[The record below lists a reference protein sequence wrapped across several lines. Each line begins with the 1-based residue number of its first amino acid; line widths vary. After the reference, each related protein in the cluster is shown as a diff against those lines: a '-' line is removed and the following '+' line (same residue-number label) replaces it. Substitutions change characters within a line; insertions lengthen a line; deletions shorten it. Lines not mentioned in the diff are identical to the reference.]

1 MIVSGIFAAFL
12 LSAVFFYASA
22 SEREKLYY
30 SEPDVRPSVPEDA
43 VWDSELGMYIS
54 GDFTKDDS
62 GKYVVREE
70 KFYSDQEDSV
80 SPEQAWR
87 SSHNKSTNEID
98 MAIWQSINTKETDP
112 SLLLWSSISP
122 RDYKSVMDAMHTLHV
137 SSLPELWERV
147 CTEPA
152 YRPLKLVALEEMM
165 NLPLDYGLYDSMAQ
179 KMWYDTFLERKN
191 SIPAENISMKD
202 VEIYGNLLLPILAE
216 KLKSDTITKDEM
228 SVFVKTIQEAS
239 NTGFVQTLEFEE
251 KADGQN
257 ILEAQVSK
265 KKLSGWVS
273 QNEELIHAINEVINS
288 SWQWVY

>member
-1 MIVSGIFAAFL
+1 MKKGTVFDHRNTVIVSGIFVVFL
-12 LSAVFFYASA
+12 FSAMFFYASA
-22 SEREKLYY
+22 LEK
-30 SEPDVRPSVPEDA
+30 
-43 VWDSELGMYIS
+43 
-54 GDFTKDDS
+54 
-62 GKYVVREE
+62 GKQ
-70 KFYSDQEDSV
+70 KDSV

-87 SSHNKSTNEID
+87 SSHSKSTNEID
-98 MAIWQSINTKETDP
+98 MAIWQSINTRETDP
-112 SLLLWSSISP
+112 SLLLRSSISP
-122 RDYKSVMDAMHTLHV
+122 RDYKSVMDAVRTLRV
-137 SSLPELWERV
+137 SSLPELC

-216 KLKSDTITKDEM
+216 KLKSDTITKEEV

-239 NTGFVQTLEFEE
+239 DTGFVQTLEFEE
-251 KADGQN
+251 KAEGEN

-265 KKLSGWVS
+265 KQLSSWVS